1 MSLEVTVMIGRL
13 RRRLRALVRKGEME
27 RELDEELHYHL
38 EREIEQNL
46 RSGMTEQ
53 EARSAA
59 LRAFGGVEQAKEECR
74 QARGV
79 RFVEE
84 LWQDVRYGGRNL
96 LKKPG
101 FTLLA
106 VLTLALGIGANTA
119 IFSVI
124 NALILNP

>member
-1 MSLEVTVMIGRL
+1 MISRL
-13 RRRLRALVRKGEME
+13 FRRLRALVRKEEME
-27 RELDEELHYHL
+27 RELDEEMRYHL

-59 LRAFGGVEQAKEECR
+59 MRAFGGVEQAKEECR